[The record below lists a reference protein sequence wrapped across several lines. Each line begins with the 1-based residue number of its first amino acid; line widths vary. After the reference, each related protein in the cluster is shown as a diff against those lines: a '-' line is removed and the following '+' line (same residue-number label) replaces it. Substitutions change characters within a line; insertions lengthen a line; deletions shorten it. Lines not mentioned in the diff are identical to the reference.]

1 MALKDRDGAVTEP
14 QATYRIER
22 WHAGVA
28 EVVAYTADEH
38 APETASAPLAEG
50 LTRQPAPG
58 ELVLIEQQS
67 GRVVARQAL
76 WTPPATQEAR

>member
-14 QATYRIER
+14 PATDRIER
-22 WHAGVA
+22 WHAGVT
-28 EVVAYTADEH
+28 EVLAYTADEH
-38 APETASAPLAEG
+38 APGTALAPLAEV
-50 LTRQPAPG
+50 LTRQLAPG
-58 ELVLIEQQS
+58 EPVLIEQQR